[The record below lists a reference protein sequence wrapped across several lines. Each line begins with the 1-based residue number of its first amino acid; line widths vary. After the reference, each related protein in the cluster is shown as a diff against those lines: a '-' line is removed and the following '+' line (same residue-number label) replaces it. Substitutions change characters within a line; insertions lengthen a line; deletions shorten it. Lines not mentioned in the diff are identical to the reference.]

1 MNTTEKPCDQASD
14 CATEGPFSAVVQE
27 HIGWV
32 YCAARRQLADTNLA
46 DDAVQAVFM
55 ALWQKRERL
64 ISNAQPIGS
73 WLARATRYACND
85 LRKVQQRREN
95 HERKAAAMRSEAV
108 HGSGSNLEVPENSDL
123 LLALDAAVQRL
134 PSRDRDILVARYF
147 QNQSARQTAQA
158 FDISEAAVKKRITRA
173 VIKLRGIMAHKNI
186 AMDSTAL
193 AALLS
198 SGAGTAPNG
207 LLAKV
212 LQGVSGKAPVSLTAA
227 HAARSIAFHTAH
239 IPAIAGAAAVALAV
253 AAVIIVPA
261 AIHTRG
267 SFVNYVAMFNQ
278 RFGKGV
284 TPQNNAAVP
293 LLILFRPQSF
303 QGGQYQVVAGKTVF
317 VANKNLGKRFLS
329 ALGITDQDLTG
340 PRFVRYQT
348 FRKRAD
354 PAAIVAAVPAGQA
367 PTAAPSSVPSGCY
380 LHPWSAQANVWVAAW
395 LHTNSGAM
403 DVAEAATHRPRFF
416 VPLVAV
422 SPQTTMAFA
431 LTEMNPPYGFVKS
444 VARALTIRA
453 MLELQRGNIKS
464 CQTDLLAA
472 HRCAILISREH
483 FLLAAMV
490 ESSIQFMASRADI
503 ALANSG
509 KLSAR
514 EDMAYLHRLQAL
526 GTPVPIAA
534 DFDSAERWLWL
545 SYVEN
550 PINKPAPSLTA
561 ALETWL
567 FDVFC
572 AHSIANVNRFQDQ
585 LIAKLKPR
593 SLLAQITGVQKDTLL
608 WHRKAPNSLAA
619 IMINEDLLSAGN
631 EIIGQAGAVAGS
643 RMARIAFALAAYL
656 KKHDT
661 FPNRLIKLAPT
672 YLSMIP
678 HDPYTGKPFDYTASP
693 NGCTLSSPGRF
704 PSQLTA
710 GIHILP
716 GHTILAHL
724 SLPAGRYPL

>member
-1 MNTTEKPCDQASD
+1 MLTNEKPCSQASD
-14 CATEGPFSAVVQE
+14 SATDAPFSTVVQE

-32 YCAARRQLADTNLA
+32 YCAARRQLADASLA

-55 ALWQKRERL
+55 ALWRKHKRL
-64 ISNAQPIGS
+64 ISNAHPIGG

-85 LRKVQQRREN
+85 LRKVQQRRDK
-95 HERKAAAMRSEAV
+95 HERKAAAMRSE
-108 HGSGSNLEVPENSDL
+108 EVQSVAEATEESKVQQ
-123 LLALDAAVQRL
+123 LLALDAAMHKL
-134 PSRDRDILVARYF
+134 LTGDRDILVARYF
-147 QNQSARQTAQA
+147 QNQSAQQMAQA
-158 FDISEAAVKKRITRA
+158 LNISEAAAEKRITRA
-173 VIKLRGIMAHKNI
+173 VIKLRGIMAHNNI
-186 AMDSTAL
+186 ALDSTAL

-227 HAARSIAFHTAH
+227 HAARSIAFRCAH
-239 IPAIAGAAAVALAV
+239 ISAIAGIAATALAV
-253 AAVIIVPA
+253 AAVIIVSA
-261 AIHTRG
+261 AIHSRG
-267 SFVNYVAMFNQ
+267 SVVNYVAMFNQ

-293 LLILFRPQSF
+293 LLILFRPQAF

-317 VANKNLGKRFLS
+317 VANNTLRKRFLS

-354 PAAIVAAVPAGQA
+354 PAAIVAAAPAGQA
-367 PTAAPSSVPSGCY
+367 QTAAPSSVPSGCY
-380 LHPWSAQANVWVAAW
+380 LHPWSAQANMWVAAW

-403 DVAEAATHRPRFF
+403 DVAEAATLRPRFF

-444 VARALTIRA
+444 VARALTVRA

-526 GTPVPIAA
+526 GMPVPVAA
-534 DFDSAERWLWL
+534 DFDTAERWLWL

-550 PINKPAPSLTA
+550 PINKSAPSLTA

-585 LIAKLKPR
+585 LIAKVKPR
-593 SLLAQITGVQKDTLL
+593 SLLAQITGLQKETLL
-608 WHRKAPNSLAA
+608 WHRKVSNSLAA
-619 IMINEDLLSAGN
+619 IMINVDLLGAGN
-631 EIIGQAGAVAGS
+631 EIIGHAGAVAGS

-661 FPNRLIKLAPT
+661 FPNRLIKLVPT

-716 GHTILAHL
+716 GHPILAHL